1 MMNDWTDIIGKQLGS
16 LNEPLPADDWNVIQ
30 QKYSTRQRARRAAAW
45 RWTSSIA
52 ATAAAVLLIFFIS
65 KPEET
70 VPHSNLIAEE
80 ISHTEEIIPDSY
92 TPDPDSY
99 TPASGK
105 PADEEPAEDKRKSGH
120 AGTAAMKPAEE
131 KPESP
136 EPATV
141 AKSEVGSDEGSEEG
155 SETESE
161 IAPVHTQSSAND
173 EASVDKKGETGK
185 EYKYLALDD
194 LLEEP
199 EQDKTRRKITIGI
212 SAAISSTMDM
222 GGKGEINYCGPVE
235 SPSDSSYYKNAA
247 ATKSLR
253 NDFNFDKY
261 DHEMPVSYGISAR
274 VNLNGVLAV
283 STGIN
288 YTRYESKRTNYTQG
302 YTRSST
308 QNVHYI
314 GIPVRFDLI
323 LADSKNLSL
332 YLGAG
337 MQVDKCLW
345 AKAWGET
352 LHEKEFL
359 WSVTCAG
366 GLQVNLSP
374 TAALY
379 LEPEISR
386 ALNTGS
392 LQTYRTEEN
401 STICLRAGLRFTLK

>member
-1 MMNDWTDIIGKQLGS
+1 MNDWTDIIGKQLGS
-16 LNEPLPADDWNVIQ
+16 LNEPLPADDWKVLQ

-80 ISHTEEIIPDSY
+80 ISHTEEIIPS
-92 TPDPDSY
+92 SY
-99 TPASGK
+99 TPAPDSCT
-105 PADEEPAEDKRKSGH
+105 PIPVEPPSHKTNIINTE
-120 AGTAAMKPAEE
+120 TAPE
-131 KPESP
+131 KPSGQEMESP
-136 EPATV
+136 DSAPEAT
-141 AKSEVGSDEGSEEG
+141 EDTTG
-155 SETESE
+155 
-161 IAPVHTQSSAND
+161 
-173 EASVDKKGETGK
+173 EASIKTSTEDTANVKEKTVK
-185 EYKYLALDD
+185 EYKYPALDN

-199 EQDKTRRKITIGI
+199 EQNKAWHKVSIGI
-212 SAAISSTMDM
+212 SGAIFSPMREY
-222 GGKGEINYCGPVE
+222 GEISYG
-235 SPSDSSYYKNAA
+235 SSAEPADTSCHKKA

-253 NDFNFDKY
+253 NDFNFDNY
-261 DHEMPVSYGISAR
+261 DHEMPVSFGISAR
-274 VNLNGVLAV
+274 VNLNRVLAV

-302 YTRSST
+302 YTKSST

>member
-52 ATAAAVLLIFFIS
+52 ATAAAVLLIFFNS

-70 VPHSNLIAEE
+70 VHHSNLIAEE
-80 ISHTEEIIPDSY
+80 ISHTEEIIPDSC
-92 TPDPDSY
+92 TPAPDSC
-99 TPASGK
+99 TPI
-105 PADEEPAEDKRKSGH
+105 PVEPPSHKTDIINTE
-120 AGTAAMKPAEE
+120 AAPE
-131 KPESP
+131 KPSGQEMESP
-136 EPATV
+136 DSAPEAT
-141 AKSEVGSDEGSEEG
+141 EDTTGD
-155 SETESE
+155 
-161 IAPVHTQSSAND
+161 
-173 EASVDKKGETGK
+173 ASIKTSPEDTGNEKEKTGK
-185 EYKYLALDD
+185 GYKYPALDN

-261 DHEMPVSYGISAR
+261 DHEMPVSYGISVR

>member
-1 MMNDWTDIIGKQLGS
+1 MMNDWTEIIGKQLGS
-16 LNEPLPADDWNVIQ
+16 MNEPLPADDWKVLQ
-30 QKYSTRQRARRAAAW
+30 QKYSTRQRAAAW

-80 ISHTEEIIPDSY
+80 ISHTEEIIPS
-92 TPDPDSY
+92 SY
-99 TPASGK
+99 TPAPDSCTPIPVELPSHK
-105 PADEEPAEDKRKSGH
+105 TDIINTE
-120 AGTAAMKPAEE
+120 TAPE
-131 KPESP
+131 KPSGQEMESP
-136 EPATV
+136 DSAPEAT
-141 AKSEVGSDEGSEEG
+141 EDTTG
-155 SETESE
+155 
-161 IAPVHTQSSAND
+161 
-173 EASVDKKGETGK
+173 EASIKTSTEDTANEKDKIVK
-185 EYKYLALDD
+185 EYKYPALDN

-199 EQDKTRRKITIGI
+199 EQNKAWHKVSIGI
-212 SAAISSTMDM
+212 SGAIFSPMREY
-222 GGKGEINYCGPVE
+222 GEISYG
-235 SPSDSSYYKNAA
+235 SSAEPADTSCHKKA

-261 DHEMPVSYGISAR
+261 DHEMPVSFGISAR

-288 YTRYESKRTNYTQG
+288 YTRYESKRTTSTQG
-302 YTRSST
+302 YTKSST

>member
-1 MMNDWTDIIGKQLGS
+1 MNDWTEIIGKQLGS
-16 LNEPLPADDWNVIQ
+16 MNEPLPADDWKVLQ

-80 ISHTEEIIPDSY
+80 ISHTEEIIPS
-92 TPDPDSY
+92 SY
-99 TPASGK
+99 TPAPDSCTPIPVELPSHK
-105 PADEEPAEDKRKSGH
+105 TDIINTE
-120 AGTAAMKPAEE
+120 TAPE
-131 KPESP
+131 KPSGQEMESP
-136 EPATV
+136 DSAPEATEDTTGD
-141 AKSEVGSDEGSEEG
+141 ASIKTSPEDTANEKEKS
-155 SETESE
+155 
-161 IAPVHTQSSAND
+161 
-173 EASVDKKGETGK
+173 GK
-185 EYKYLALDD
+185 EYKYPALDNI
-194 LLEEP
+194 LEEP
-199 EQDKTRRKITIGI
+199 EQNKAWHKVSIGI
-212 SAAISSTMDM
+212 SGAIFSPMREY
-222 GGKGEINYCGPVE
+222 GEISYGSSVE
-235 SPSDSSYYKNAA
+235 PADTSCHKKA

-261 DHEMPVSYGISAR
+261 DHEMPVSFGISAR

-401 STICLRAGLRFTLK
+401 STICLRAGLRFKLK